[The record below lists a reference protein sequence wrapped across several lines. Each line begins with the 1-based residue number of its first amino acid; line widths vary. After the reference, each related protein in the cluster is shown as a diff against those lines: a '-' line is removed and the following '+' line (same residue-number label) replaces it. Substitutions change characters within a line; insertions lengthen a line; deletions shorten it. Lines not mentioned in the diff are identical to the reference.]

1 MAQPDLPN
9 DDLLLERLRAGDE
22 QGSRAFFDAYV
33 NVAYQVASGVV
44 REYNEAMDIVQESFI
59 KAFRSIDGFRGQA
72 GLGTWFRRIVINTS
86 LDHLRRRRATREVAA
101 GDQLEAIA
109 GASPGRATHSPVD
122 EASARELAQLI
133 AQATERIPEPQRLV
147 LTLFVHGGMTYAEI
161 AEQLAIPVGTV
172 MSRLFHARRHLRE
185 ALAGTGYVN
194 GFGEEE
200 S

>member
-1 MAQPDLPN
+1 MAQQDLPN

-22 QGSRAFFDAYV
+22 QGYRAFFDAYV
-33 NVAYQVASGVV
+33 NVAYGVASGIV
-44 REYNEAMDIVQESFI
+44 REYNEAMDIVQEAFM
-59 KAFRSIDGFRGQA
+59 KAFRSISRFRGRA
-72 GLGTWFRRIVINTS
+72 GLGTWFRRIVVNTA
-86 LDHLRRRRATREVAA
+86 LDHLRRRRATKEVSV
-101 GDQLEAIA
+101 GDELEAVA
-109 GASPGRATHSPVD
+109 GASPGNASQSPVD

-161 AEQLAIPVGTV
+161 AEKLAIPVGTV

-185 ALAGTGYVN
+185 ALAGTGYLDGLV
-194 GFGEEE
+194 EEE